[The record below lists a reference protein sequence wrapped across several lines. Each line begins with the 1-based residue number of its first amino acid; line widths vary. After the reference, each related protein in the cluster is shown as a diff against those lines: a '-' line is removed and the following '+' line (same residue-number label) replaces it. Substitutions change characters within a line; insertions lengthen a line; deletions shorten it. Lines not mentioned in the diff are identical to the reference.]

1 MSTLHIRL
9 FGRVQVSHNNWKTE
23 VNITRVIQGLL
34 AYLLLQR
41 HRTHSREELAA
52 LFWGEQ
58 NQERARGC
66 LNTTLW
72 RLRCALEPAG
82 VPHGT
87 YLISNYCGE
96 VAFNR
101 DSQYWLDVASF
112 EEQIKRILATPHE
125 SVEASEVKELE
136 NIMQL
141 YQGELL
147 EGFYNDWALRER
159 ESLRTLYL
167 NGLAYLMKY
176 EKYYGSHEKSLAYGR
191 HILEIDPLREEIHRE
206 MMRLYIKNGQRA
218 LAVRQYKA
226 CCEILNVELDI
237 QPMAE
242 TQALYA
248 QIIWSGETL
257 HAEHIEDEPNQL
269 LATLQ
274 DLRLVAQSVE
284 QMQVHLARAIG
295 SIEAFIED
303 KPKMPPKK

>member
-1 MSTLHIRL
+1 MGILQIRL

-41 HRTHSREELAA
+41 HRTHSRDELAA

-101 DSQYWLDVASF
+101 DSRYWLDVAIF
-112 EEQIKRILATPHE
+112 EEQIKSILATPHE

-136 NIMQL
+136 NIMHL
-141 YQGELL
+141 YRGELL

-176 EKYYGSHEKSLAYGR
+176 EKYYGLHEKSLTYGR
-191 HILEIDPLREEIHRE
+191 HILEVDPLREEIHRE
-206 MMRLYIKNGQRA
+206 MMRLYAENGQRA
-218 LAVRQYKA
+218 LAARQYKS
-226 CCEILNVELDI
+226 CCEVLRVELDI

-248 QIIWSGETL
+248 HIMSSGETF
-257 HAEHIEDEPNQL
+257 HADHTEDGQDQL

-274 DLRLVAQSVE
+274 DLRLVAQSVQ
-284 QMQVHLARAIG
+284 QMHVHLAQAIG
-295 SIEAFIED
+295 SIEAFFND
-303 KPKMPPKK
+303 KPKMPPEK